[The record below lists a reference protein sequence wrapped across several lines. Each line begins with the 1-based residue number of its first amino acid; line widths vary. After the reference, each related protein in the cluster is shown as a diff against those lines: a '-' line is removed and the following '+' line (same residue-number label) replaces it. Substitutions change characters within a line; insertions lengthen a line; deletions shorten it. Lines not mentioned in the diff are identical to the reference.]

1 MISPTC
7 YDISSWMPR
16 DSRAVTLMLVHQ
28 GRRDLTIPFTQVTW
42 VASAK
47 VLDMFGVCLNLA
59 IARTFCRGSSNSAY
73 SWTIRPPYTSRAQGV
88 LTVDRQ
94 RHFPPTHWRSYPER
108 SNESRGSDIVLTHR
122 PGDGCSEITQHCF
135 MEPSSREVYSSN

>member
-59 IARTFCRGSSNSAY
+59 IARMICRDSSNSAY
-73 SWTIRPPYTSRAQGV
+73 SWTMRPPYTLRAQGV
-88 LTVDRQ
+88 LPV
-94 RHFPPTHWRSYPER
+94 
-108 SNESRGSDIVLTHR
+108 IVKDTSHLHIGDHIPNAATKAGALTLSLHI
-122 PGDGCSEITQHCF
+122 DQA
-135 MEPSSREVYSSN
+135 MVVLK